1 MVPPL
6 KIGIILLTLSLAGN
20 TPDVM
25 LRVNKWLSGLAIW
38 NLIIFRIF
46 MFIPLASKLDLGSM
60 ADMISTTW
68 CWDIRVLSNLMGGGG
83 ALVS

>member
-1 MVPPL
+1 MVPSL
-6 KIGIILLTLSLAGN
+6 KDWNNLLTLSLAGN

-38 NLIIFRIF
+38 NLINFSIY
-46 MFIPLASKLDLGSM
+46 MFIPLASKLDLGSI

-68 CWDIRVLSNLMGGGG
+68 CWDILSHLMGGGQ
-83 ALVS
+83 ALVR